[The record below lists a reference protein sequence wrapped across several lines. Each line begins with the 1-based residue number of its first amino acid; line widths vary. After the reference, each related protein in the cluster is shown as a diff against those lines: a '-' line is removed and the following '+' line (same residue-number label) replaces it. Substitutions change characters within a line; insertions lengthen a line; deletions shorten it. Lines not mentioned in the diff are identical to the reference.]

1 VTRRRR
7 VVVDTDTGIDDAK
20 ALVWLATHPG
30 VDLVAVGST
39 HGNCRA
45 DQAAVNA
52 LRVLEACGRGDVPVA
67 VGEAVPVA
75 GDASFATH
83 VHGDDGLGDAG
94 LPAPVGR
101 PTSEPA
107 TDQIVRLGRE
117 QPAEL
122 DLLALGPLTNLAAA
136 LERDADALAR
146 YRSVTVMGGAGTD
159 LPPGAPDPT
168 DGVGDPNTAH
178 DPLATARVAAVCP
191 LTMVGVD
198 VTLGVRLSAADLA
211 RMARAATPQGRLVAA
226 AVPHYVRFHE
236 ARFGPATCCAHDVM
250 AAAVLT
256 DPDVVPRWARGE
268 VRVVEDA
275 TGGRAVLVRDE
286 RGASCA
292 VEALDGRAVVEGL
305 LAALERPRT

>member
-1 VTRRRR
+1 VTPRRR
-7 VVVDTDTGIDDAK
+7 VVVDTDTGIDDAM

-39 HGNCRA
+39 HGNCRV

-75 GDASFATH
+75 GDATFATH
-83 VHGDDGLGDAG
+83 VHGADGLGDAG
-94 LPAPVGR
+94 LPPPVGH
-101 PTSEPA
+101 PTGEPA

-117 QPAEL
+117 QPGEL

-146 YRSVTVMGGAGTD
+146 FRSVTVMGGAGTD
-159 LPPGAPDPT
+159 RAPGAPDPT

-178 DPLATARVAAVCP
+178 DPLATARVAAVRP
-191 LTMVGVD
+191 MAMVGVD
-198 VTLGVRLSAADLA
+198 VTLGVRLSAPDLA
-211 RMARAATPQGRLVAA
+211 RIARAATPHGRLVAA
-226 AVPHYVRFHE
+226 ALPHYVRFHE
-236 ARFGPATCCAHDVM
+236 ARFGPQTCCAHDVV

-256 DPDVVPRWARGE
+256 HPAVVSQWARGE
-268 VRVVEDA
+268 VVVVEDA
-275 TGGRAVLVRDE
+275 TGGRAVLVPDARA
-286 RGASCA
+286 ASCA
-292 VEALDGRAVVEGL
+292 VVSLDGRAVVEGL